1 MGPLLLSQVLELTE
15 TQEGILNIAFRLAD
29 EQGMAILDIK
39 DLQTLLVWLGE
50 NRKAISLRYGNIS
63 VQSIGAIQ
71 RLLLVLKIR
80 VRPSF

>member
-1 MGPLLLSQVLELTE
+1 MGPLLLSQLLELTE

-63 VQSIGAIQ
+63 VQ
-71 RLLLVLKIR
+71 
-80 VRPSF
+80 